1 MASQTLLP
9 KPAWLRRRLPSGSS
23 CEQVRGLLHRAGLHT
38 VCQEAQCPNLFECFA
53 RQTATFLIL
62 GDHCTR
68 NCRFCAV
75 AHGQPGPPDL
85 DEPRCVAEAAAR
97 LDLRYVVVTS
107 VTRDDLADG
116 GAGHFAATI
125 AALRRKMGS
134 VGIEVLIPDFQGD
147 PQALETVLDAGPD
160 VLNHNLET
168 VARLYPAVRPEADYR
183 RSLDLLARSRATHPS
198 IPTKSGM
205 MLGVGETDAEIRRAL
220 GDLLAAGV
228 RILTLGQYLQPSR
241 AHLPVMRYL
250 PPEDFDAWRDTALGM
265 GFSAV
270 ASGPFVRSSYQA
282 QAVYAQAGAE
292 DRGAPGV

>member
-1 MASQTLLP
+1 MP

-23 CEQVRGLLHRAGLHT
+23 CEQVRGLLHRAELHT

-62 GDHCTR
+62 GGHCTR

-75 AHGQPGPPDL
+75 AHGKPGPPDP
-85 DEPRCVAEAAAR
+85 DEPRRVAEAAER
-97 LDLRYVVVTS
+97 LGLRYVVVTS

-125 AALRRKMGS
+125 RALQQRIAGI
-134 VGIEVLIPDFQGD
+134 GIEVLIPDFQGD
-147 PQALETVLDAGPD
+147 PQALEIVLDAGPE

-183 RSLDLLARSRATHPS
+183 QSLGLLARSKATHPA

-205 MLGVGETDAEIRRAL
+205 MLGLGETDAEIRKAMD
-220 GDLLAAGV
+220 DLLAAGV

-241 AHLPVMRYL
+241 AHLPVVRYL
-250 PPEDFDAWRDTALGM
+250 PPEDFDGWHDTALSV

-282 QAVYAQAGAE
+282 QAVYAQAGAF
-292 DRGAPGV
+292 DPGAKVLEIQ